1 MLLAFLTLALVLC
14 SSCSTFVY
22 VGGTWP
28 KLYKPDNAKSTVTFS
43 LSDLDPLGEPK
54 KKEIVTEITGLVA
67 YIKTLEATLDSYN
80 EEAAK
85 HNAKFKEKAIG
96 KKETS
101 P

>member
-1 MLLAFLTLALVLC
+1 MILC

-28 KLYKPDNAKSTVTFS
+28 KLYKPDNAKSTVSFS
-43 LSDLDPLGEPK
+43 LTDLDPLGEEK
-54 KKEIVTEITGLVA
+54 KKQVVGDITGLVA
-67 YIKTLEATLDSYN
+67 YIKTLEATLDAYN
-80 EEAAK
+80 EEAEK